1 MYINK
6 NIALSSSGFLF
17 NPANGDSFSVND
29 VGHDIIKY
37 LQAKMDVDQIITSIK
52 ADYKVEEDRLEEDIE
67 DFIHLLKSYKLVK

>member
-17 NPANGDSFSVND
+17 DPTNGDSFSVNE

-37 LQAKMDVDQIITSIK
+37 LQAKMEIEQIVTSIK
-52 ADYKVEEDRLEEDIE
+52 ADYKVEEGQLEEDIE
-67 DFIHLLKSYKLVK
+67 DFIHLLKSYKLIK